1 MFKSKMKL
9 TYMDKKPVK
18 QALGRVVKSTEMPD
32 LTKSFSPK
40 QLAEAITAKRTGMKL
55 KLIDVS
61 EALSISK
68 PTLVKIEKGDTNVK
82 VVNLL
87 KVMEYLGLSFSIIS
101 DEPKPSNET
110 TGANDGEWY

>member
-1 MFKSKMKL
+1 
-9 TYMDKKPVK
+9 MDKKPVK

-32 LTKSFSPK
+32 LTKSFSPE
-40 QLAEAITAKRTGMKL
+40 QLAAAITAKRTGMKL
-55 KLIDVS
+55 KLVDVAD
-61 EALSISK
+61 ALSISK
-68 PTLVKIEKGDTNVK
+68 PTLIKIEKGDTNVK